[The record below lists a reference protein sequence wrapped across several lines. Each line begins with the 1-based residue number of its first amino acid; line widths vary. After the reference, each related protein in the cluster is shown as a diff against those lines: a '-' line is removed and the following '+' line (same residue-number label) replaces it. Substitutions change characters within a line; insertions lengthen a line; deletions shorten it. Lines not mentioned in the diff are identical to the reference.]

1 MEVINDVSLIK
12 NISNSVVTIGN
23 FDGIHNGHRV
33 LIENTVNYAKKHDIK
48 SIVFTFSNHPINYF
62 KPNSIKNIL
71 TNDEKLNLFKN
82 MGVDIVLNIKF
93 DDYMTNIEPYF
104 FVRDILYK
112 KLNAKKIIIGYDFRF
127 GKNKQGSPNT
137 LLDLSKEFGFLV
149 DVVDEIEIDKKR
161 ISSTY
166 IRTLIEDGR
175 VDEIKKYL
183 GRNYF
188 LSGEVIHARKLGR
201 TIGFPTA
208 NIKIQEDILIPKRG
222 IYASKVYIDESIY
235 FGATNIGYNP
245 TVSGDKLSIET
256 HILNFNE
263 DIYGKV
269 IKVEFIERIRDEK
282 KFDSIDELK
291 EQLKK
296 DTSYVENKYLK
307 NSSIIQNYML

>member
-12 NISNSVVTIGN
+12 NISKSVVTIGN

-127 GKNKQGSPNT
+127 GKNKQGSHNT

-222 IYASKVYIDESIY
+222 IYASKVYIDESVY

-245 TVSGDKLSIET
+245 TVNGDKLSIET
-256 HILNFNE
+256 NILNFDE
-263 DIYGKV
+263 DIYTKV

-282 KFDSIDELK
+282 KFNSIDELK

-307 NSSIIQNYML
+307 NSSII

>member
-12 NISNSVVTIGN
+12 DIGESVVTIGN

-33 LIENTVNYAKKHDIK
+33 LIENTINYAKKYNIK
-48 SIVFTFSNHPINYF
+48 SVVFTFSNHPINYF

-71 TNDEKLNLFKN
+71 TNEEKLNLFKN
-82 MGVDIVLNIKF
+82 MGVDIVLNIRF

-104 FVRDILYK
+104 FIRDILYK

-127 GKNKQGSPNT
+127 GKNKQGSSNT
-137 LLDLSKEFGFLV
+137 LLELSKEFGFLV
-149 DVVDEIEIDKKR
+149 DIVDEIEIDKKR
-161 ISSTY
+161 VSSTY
-166 IRTLIEDGR
+166 IRTLIEDGK
-175 VDEIKKYL
+175 VDKIKKYL

-222 IYASKVYIDESIY
+222 IYATKVYIDKSIY

-245 TVSGDKLSIET
+245 TVNGDKLSIET
-256 HILNFNE
+256 NILNFDE
-263 DIYGKV
+263 DIYTKI

-282 KFDSIDELK
+282 KFNSIDELK

-296 DTSYVENKYLK
+296 DTSYVKNKYLK
-307 NSSIIQNYML
+307 NSSIV